1 MKSGVAL
8 DITPEEQRRVK
19 ELHPEDW
26 YLVVEFVGC
35 HNFALEFSPFFFKLK
50 LIESMVF
57 DYFSKIGSKHIPS
70 FKKVRKHMSFLQIVL
85 NSHVSHVCFVLS
97 VQT

>member
-26 YLVVEFVGC
+26 YLVVEVVG
-35 HNFALEFSPFFFKLK
+35 
-50 LIESMVF
+50 
-57 DYFSKIGSKHIPS
+57 
-70 FKKVRKHMSFLQIVL
+70 
-85 NSHVSHVCFVLS
+85 
-97 VQT
+97 